1 MSLEIDL
8 PRELPDVAKAMELV
22 RDDAVYEARGDTQER
37 RVPWWAAIALCVAWV
52 GACVAVGFLFGASG
66 WVLALIFVGANMA
79 EIVAFTS
86 GKYATK
92 SQGKTFF
99 GNPQSE
105 LAKTFNRFRLL
116 FYAASVLWLPL
127 LLVVLLSDDAAERK
141 SLGNRAGRAL
151 DIVADPRWPDLRR
164 LWTSLELYNLSV
176 ETRKNFDLAKLVE
189 AWADRCDPEARAM
202 KDALDAHAAIAV
214 PLLRDARNLMAYRP
228 FGKAIDPPPADFSE
242 QICALEIAER
252 AVLDARGRLLGRI
265 HELSQEGLA

>member
-92 SQGKTFF
+92 SQGKTFNTVTIDMGRGAFAF
-99 GNPQSE
+99 GQTYV
-105 LAKTFNRFRLL
+105 A
-116 FYAASVLWLPL
+116 
-127 LLVVLLSDDAAERK
+127 LSRC
-141 SLGNRAGRAL
+141 
-151 DIVADPRWPDLRR
+151 
-164 LWTSLELYNLSV
+164 TSLEGISLVRPIRERDVFTDWRIEQFMQDIKNK
-176 ETRKNFDLAKLVE
+176 TRG
-189 AWADRCDPEARAM
+189 
-202 KDALDAHAAIAV
+202 I
-214 PLLRDARNLMAYRP
+214 
-228 FGKAIDPPPADFSE
+228 
-242 QICALEIAER
+242 
-252 AVLDARGRLLGRI
+252 
-265 HELSQEGLA
+265 